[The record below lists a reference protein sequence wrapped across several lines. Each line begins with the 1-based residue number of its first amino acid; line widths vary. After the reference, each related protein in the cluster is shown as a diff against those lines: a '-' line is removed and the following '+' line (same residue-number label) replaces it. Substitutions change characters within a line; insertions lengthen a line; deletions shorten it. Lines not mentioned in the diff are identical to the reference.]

1 MLGIMGAFLAVLLS
15 AAWFT
20 SWTFARLAGGAGW
33 PWVLASV
40 LLTAAFIPTLRLSQ
54 RMLNP
59 VVRWL
64 NVASGVYCGFLNFF
78 LIAALACW
86 IVVGL
91 SAALGLPVGRRSLAV
106 GLYGAATLAGLVS
119 LFNAFWIRVTRVT
132 AALPNLPPLWNGR
145 TLALVS
151 DIHLGNFRRAMFS
164 RSVVSRIMGLRPEC
178 ILVAGDMFDGV
189 IMNVEEAVS
198 PLAGLSAPS
207 GVFFVG
213 GNHDDY
219 GGRNAYF
226 SALRRVGMRVLDN
239 ERVEV
244 AGLQLVGVHDRE
256 SHRPDVYRGFLEK
269 AGIRP
274 ESASILIAHRPSNL
288 PVAEGAGISLQ
299 VSGHTHGG
307 QFWPW
312 TLVAGRVHGKFN
324 YGLHRHGKMLVYT
337 SSGVGTWGP
346 PFRLGTRSEVV
357 LIRLESAS

>member
-1 MLGIMGAFLAVLLS
+1 MAAFLAVLVA

-20 SWTFARLAGGAGW
+20 AWTFARLGGLAGW
-33 PWVLASV
+33 PWIFVSVVLA
-40 LLTAAFIPTLRLSQ
+40 AAFIPTLRLSQ

-64 NVASGVYCGFLNFF
+64 NVASGAYCGFLNFF

-86 IVVGL
+86 IVVGFS
-91 SAALGLPVGRRSLAV
+91 SATGLPVGRRPVAFGV
-106 GLYGAATLAGLVS
+106 YGAAALAGLFS
-119 LFNAFWIRVTRVT
+119 IFNAFWIRVTRVT
-132 AALPNLPPLWNGR
+132 AALPNLPPFWKGR
-145 TLALVS
+145 TVALVS
-151 DIHLGNFRRAMFS
+151 DVHLGNFRRSRFS
-164 RSVVSRIMGLRPEC
+164 RAVVSRIMGLRPEC
-178 ILVAGDMFDGV
+178 VLVAGDMFDGV
-189 IMNVEEAVS
+189 IMDVEGAVA
-198 PLAGLSAPS
+198 PWAGLSAPS
-207 GVFFVG
+207 GVYFVG

-226 SALRRVGMRVLDN
+226 AALRSVGMRVLDN
-239 ERVEV
+239 ERVDV

-274 ESASILIAHRPSNL
+274 GSASVLVAHRPSNL
-288 PVAEGAGISLQ
+288 PVAEEAGVSLQ

-312 TLVAGRVHGKFN
+312 THVAGRVHGKYA
-324 YGLHRHGKMLVYT
+324 YGLHRHGRMLIYT

-357 LIRLESAS
+357 LIRLEPAS